1 MTEKKPEILFLIFL
15 FDEAF
20 LIFLSLLDFQL
31 CYALNLR
38 FLTLEREKR
47 MFKILQRIK
56 KVLPLFEVC

>member
-1 MTEKKPEILFLIFL
+1 MTEKKTEILFLIFL

-38 FLTLEREKR
+38 FLTLEKEKN
-47 MFKILQRIK
+47 
-56 KVLPLFEVC
+56 V